1 MSSML
6 PAIALLFLV
15 AAIVIGFVRNINVG
29 FTCLGLALILGLI
42 GGVSANTILSG
53 FPSKLFMTLLGT
65 MFFFSLLQENHTLEL
80 LSKKMVNLVGKKH
93 FLIPIIIYL
102 VSFVMSAAGPG
113 AISVQTVMIIFA
125 VALAVQMD
133 ASPILLGSMAILGA
147 VGGTTSPI
155 ALTGILV
162 TDLTADIEG
171 LAGTVAQPVFLG
183 VSLANL
189 LCAAVVYFVF
199 GGYKLKGDSD
209 VREKLPAFTRSQI
222 ICIVALLVMVVAVV
236 GFKYDVGLV
245 CFTLSLVLML
255 LGTVNEKAAL
265 KLVPWSVLILICG
278 VNVLMAVTKAL
289 GGIDLLADLLA
300 RLMNSVTAA
309 PIMGLTAGIMSWFS
323 SANGV
328 VFPTLI
334 PTAPAIAANVGG
346 SVSAVEMIMAI
357 VGGATVAGISPMS
370 TGGSLILASY
380 TQGKEVSD
388 KEQSGI
394 FAKLF
399 ATSLGC
405 VLIVVV
411 FALVGGFK
419 LFC

>member
-1 MSSML
+1 ML
-6 PAIALLFLV
+6 ATVALMFLI
-15 AAIVIGFVRNINVG
+15 AAIVIGFVRSINVG
-29 FTCLGLALILGLI
+29 FVCLGLALILGLI
-42 GGVSANTILSG
+42 GGVSSKEILGG
-53 FPSKLFMTLLGT
+53 FPSSLFMTLLGT

-80 LSKKMVNLVGKKH
+80 LSKKMVGLVGKKH
-93 FLIPIIIYL
+93 FLIPILIYL
-102 VSFVMSAAGPG
+102 VSYLLSAAGPG

-133 ASPILLGSMAILGA
+133 ASPILMGGMAILGA

-162 TDLTADIEG
+162 KDLTAGMEG
-171 LAGTVAQPVFLG
+171 LENIAAPVFFG
-183 VSLANL
+183 VSAANF
-189 LCAAVVYFVF
+189 LCAVLLYILY
-199 GGYKLKGDSD
+199 GGFRLKGENE
-209 VREKLPAFTRSQI
+209 VKEKLPAFTRNQM
-222 ICIVALLVMVVAVV
+222 ICIAALLVMVVAVV
-236 GFKYDVGLV
+236 GFRYDVGLV

-255 LGTVNEKAAL
+255 LGTVNEKGAL

-278 VNVLMAVTKAL
+278 VNVLMSVTKTL

-300 RLMNSVTAA
+300 KLMNRTTAS
-309 PIMGLTAGIMSWFS
+309 PIMSLTAGMMSWFS

-346 SVSAVEMIMAI
+346 GVTAADLIMAI
-357 VGGATVAGISPMS
+357 VGAATVAGISPMS

-388 KEQSGI
+388 KEQSTI
-394 FAKLF
+394 FARLF

-405 VLIVVV
+405 VAVIMV
-411 FALVGGFK
+411 FGLVGGFK
-419 LFC
+419 LFG

>member
-1 MSSML
+1 ML
-6 PAIALLFLV
+6 ATVALMFLI
-15 AAIVIGFVRNINVG
+15 AAIVIGFVRSINVG
-29 FTCLGLALILGLI
+29 FVCLGLALILGLI
-42 GGVSANTILSG
+42 GGVSSKEILGG
-53 FPSKLFMTLLGT
+53 FPSSLFMTLLGT

-80 LSKKMVNLVGKKH
+80 LSKKMVGLVGKKH
-93 FLIPIIIYL
+93 FLIPILIYL
-102 VSFVMSAAGPG
+102 VSYLLSAAGPG

-133 ASPILLGSMAILGA
+133 ASPILMGGMAILGA

-162 TDLTADIEG
+162 KDLTAGMEG
-171 LAGTVAQPVFLG
+171 LENIASPVFFG
-183 VSLANL
+183 VSAANFLCVVL
-189 LCAAVVYFVF
+189 LYILY
-199 GGYKLKGDSD
+199 GGFRLKGENE
-209 VREKLPAFTRSQI
+209 VKEKLPAFTRNQM
-222 ICIVALLVMVVAVV
+222 ICIAALLVMVVAVV
-236 GFKYDVGLV
+236 GFRYDVGLV

-255 LGTVNEKAAL
+255 LGTVNEKGAL

-278 VNVLMAVTKAL
+278 VNVLMSVTKTL

-300 RLMNSVTAA
+300 KLMNRMTAS
-309 PIMGLTAGIMSWFS
+309 PIMSLTAGMMSWFS

-346 SVSAVEMIMAI
+346 GVTAADLIMAI
-357 VGGATVAGISPMS
+357 VGAATVAGISPMS

-388 KEQSGI
+388 KEQSKI
-394 FAKLF
+394 FARLF

-405 VLIVVV
+405 VAVIMV
-411 FALVGGFK
+411 FGLVGGFK
-419 LFC
+419 LFG

>member
-1 MSSML
+1 ML
-6 PAIALLFLV
+6 ATIALLFLI

-42 GGVSANTILSG
+42 GGVSSKEILSG
-53 FPSKLFMTLLGT
+53 FPSSLFMTLLGT

-80 LSKKMVNLVGKKH
+80 LSKKLVGLVGKKY
-93 FLIPIIIYL
+93 FLIPILIYV
-102 VSFVMSAAGPG
+102 VSFIMSAAGPG

-125 VALAVQMD
+125 VSLAIQME
-133 ASPILLGSMAILGA
+133 ASPILLGGMAILGA

-162 TDLTADIEG
+162 TELTAGMEG
-171 LAGTVAQPVFLG
+171 LEGIATPVFLG

-189 LCAAVVYFVF
+189 ICAIVLYIVY
-199 GGYKLKGDSD
+199 GGLKLKG
-209 VREKLPAFTRSQI
+209 EGATGEALPAFNKNQI
-222 ICIVALLVMVVAVV
+222 ICIVALVAMVVAVV
-236 GFKYDVGLV
+236 GFRYDVGLV
-245 CFTLSLVLML
+245 CFTLSLILML

-278 VNVLMAVTKAL
+278 VNVLMSVTKAL

-300 RLMNSVTAA
+300 SLMNQTTAA
-309 PIMGLTAGIMSWFS
+309 PIMGLTAGLMSWFS

-346 SVSAVEMIMAI
+346 GVTAADLIMAI
-357 VGGATVAGISPMS
+357 VGAATVAGISPMS

-380 TQGKEVSD
+380 TQGKTVTD
-388 KEQSGI
+388 KEQSNI

-405 VLIVVV
+405 VLIIVV

-419 LFC
+419 LFA

>member
-1 MSSML
+1 ML
-6 PAIALLFLV
+6 ATVALMFLI

-29 FTCLGLALILGLI
+29 FVCLGLALILGLI
-42 GGVSANTILSG
+42 GGVSSKEILGG
-53 FPSKLFMTLLGT
+53 FPSSLFMTLLGT

-80 LSKKMVNLVGKKH
+80 LSKKMVGLVGKKH
-93 FLIPIIIYL
+93 FLIPILIYL
-102 VSFVMSAAGPG
+102 VSYLLSAAGPG

-133 ASPILLGSMAILGA
+133 ASPILMGGMAILGA

-162 TDLTADIEG
+162 KDLTTGMEG
-171 LAGTVAQPVFLG
+171 LENIATPVFFG
-183 VSLANL
+183 VSAANF
-189 LCAAVVYFVF
+189 LCAVLLYILY
-199 GGYKLKGDSD
+199 GGFRLKGENE
-209 VREKLPAFTRSQI
+209 VKEKLPAFTRNQM
-222 ICIVALLVMVVAVV
+222 ICIAALLVMVVAVV
-236 GFKYDVGLV
+236 GFRYDVGLV

-255 LGTVNEKAAL
+255 LGTVNEKGAL

-278 VNVLMAVTKAL
+278 VNVLMSVTKTL

-300 RLMNSVTAA
+300 KLMNRTTAS
-309 PIMGLTAGIMSWFS
+309 PIMSLTAGMMSWFS

-346 SVSAVEMIMAI
+346 GVTAADLIMAI
-357 VGGATVAGISPMS
+357 VGAATVAGISPMS

-388 KEQSGI
+388 KEQSTI
-394 FAKLF
+394 FARLF

-405 VLIVVV
+405 VAVIMVFGLI
-411 FALVGGFK
+411 GGFK
-419 LFC
+419 LFG

>member
-1 MSSML
+1 ML
-6 PAIALLFLV
+6 ATVALMFLI
-15 AAIVIGFVRNINVG
+15 AAIVIGFVRSINVG
-29 FTCLGLALILGLI
+29 FVCLGLALILGLI
-42 GGVSANTILSG
+42 GGVSSKEILGG
-53 FPSKLFMTLLGT
+53 FPSSLFMTLLGT

-80 LSKKMVNLVGKKH
+80 LSKKMVGLVGKKH
-93 FLIPIIIYL
+93 FLIPILIYL
-102 VSFVMSAAGPG
+102 VSYLLSAAGPG

-133 ASPILLGSMAILGA
+133 ASPILMGGMAILGA

-162 TDLTADIEG
+162 KDLTAGMEG
-171 LAGTVAQPVFLG
+171 LENIAAPVFFG
-183 VSLANL
+183 VSAANF
-189 LCAAVVYFVF
+189 LCAVLLYILY
-199 GGYKLKGDSD
+199 GGFRLKGENE
-209 VREKLPAFTRSQI
+209 VKEKLPAFTRNQM
-222 ICIVALLVMVVAVV
+222 ICIAALLVMVVAVV
-236 GFKYDVGLV
+236 GFRYDVGLV

-255 LGTVNEKAAL
+255 LGTVNEKGAL

-278 VNVLMAVTKAL
+278 VNVLMSVTKTL

-300 RLMNSVTAA
+300 KLMNRTTAS
-309 PIMGLTAGIMSWFS
+309 PIMSLTAGMMSWFS

-334 PTAPAIAANVGG
+334 PTAPAIAVNVGG
-346 SVSAVEMIMAI
+346 GVTAADLIMAI
-357 VGGATVAGISPMS
+357 VGAATVAGISPMS

-388 KEQSGI
+388 KEQSTI
-394 FAKLF
+394 FARLF

-405 VLIVVV
+405 VAVIMV
-411 FALVGGFK
+411 FGLVGGFK
-419 LFC
+419 LFG

>member
-1 MSSML
+1 ML
-6 PAIALLFLV
+6 ATVALMFLI
-15 AAIVIGFVRNINVG
+15 AAIVIGFVRSINVG
-29 FTCLGLALILGLI
+29 FVCLGLALILGLI
-42 GGVSANTILSG
+42 GGVSSKEILGG
-53 FPSKLFMTLLGT
+53 FPSSLFMTLLGT

-80 LSKKMVNLVGKKH
+80 LSKKMVGLVGKKH
-93 FLIPIIIYL
+93 FLIPILIYL
-102 VSFVMSAAGPG
+102 VSYLLSAAGPG

-133 ASPILLGSMAILGA
+133 ASPILMGGMAILGA

-162 TDLTADIEG
+162 KDLTAGMEG
-171 LAGTVAQPVFLG
+171 LENIASPVFFG
-183 VSLANL
+183 VSAANF
-189 LCAAVVYFVF
+189 LCAVLLYILY
-199 GGYKLKGDSD
+199 GGFRLNGENEVK
-209 VREKLPAFTRSQI
+209 EKLPAFTRNQM
-222 ICIVALLVMVVAVV
+222 ICIAALLVMVVAVV
-236 GFKYDVGLV
+236 GFRYDVGLV

-255 LGTVNEKAAL
+255 LGTVNEKGAL

-278 VNVLMAVTKAL
+278 VNVLMSVTKTL

-300 RLMNSVTAA
+300 KLMNRTTAS
-309 PIMGLTAGIMSWFS
+309 PIMSLTAGMMSWFS

-346 SVSAVEMIMAI
+346 GVTAADLIMAI
-357 VGGATVAGISPMS
+357 VGAATVAGISPMS

-388 KEQSGI
+388 KEQSKI
-394 FAKLF
+394 FARLF

-405 VLIVVV
+405 VAAIMV
-411 FALVGGFK
+411 FGLVGGFK
-419 LFC
+419 LFG

>member
-1 MSSML
+1 ML
-6 PAIALLFLV
+6 ATIALMFLI
-15 AAIVIGFVRNINVG
+15 AAIVIGFVKNINVG
-29 FTCLGLALILGLI
+29 FVCLGLALILGLI
-42 GGVSANTILSG
+42 GGVSSKEILGG
-53 FPSKLFMTLLGT
+53 FPSSLFMTLLGT

-80 LSKKMVNLVGKKH
+80 LSKKMVGLVGKKY
-93 FLIPIIIYL
+93 FLIPILIYL
-102 VSFVMSAAGPG
+102 VSYLLSAAGPG

-133 ASPILLGSMAILGA
+133 ASPILLGGMAILGA

-162 TDLTADIEG
+162 KDLTAGMEG
-171 LAGTVAQPVFLG
+171 LENIASPVFFG
-183 VSLANL
+183 VSAANFFCAL
-189 LCAAVVYFVF
+189 LLYLLY
-199 GGYKLKGDSD
+199 GGYRLKGENE
-209 VREKLPAFTRSQI
+209 VKEKLPAFTRNQM
-222 ICIVALLVMVVAVV
+222 ICIAALLVMVVAVV
-236 GFKYDVGLV
+236 GFRYDVGLV
-245 CFTLSLVLML
+245 CFTLSLILML

-278 VNVLMAVTKAL
+278 VNVLMSVTKTL

-300 RLMNSVTAA
+300 KLMNKTTAS
-309 PIMGLTAGIMSWFS
+309 PVMSLTAGIMSWFS

-346 SVSAVEMIMAI
+346 GVTAKDLIMAI
-357 VGGATVAGISPMS
+357 VGAATVAGISPMS

-388 KEQSGI
+388 KEQSNI
-394 FAKLF
+394 FARLF

-405 VLIVVV
+405 VVVV
-411 FALVGGFK
+411 MVFGLLGGFK
-419 LFC
+419 LFG

>member
-1 MSSML
+1 ML
-6 PAIALLFLV
+6 ATVALMFLI
-15 AAIVIGFVRNINVG
+15 AAIVIGFVRSINVG
-29 FTCLGLALILGLI
+29 FVCLGLALILGLI
-42 GGVSANTILSG
+42 GGVSSKEILGG
-53 FPSKLFMTLLGT
+53 FPSSLFMTLLGT

-80 LSKKMVNLVGKKH
+80 LSKKMVGLVGKKH
-93 FLIPIIIYL
+93 FLIPILIYL
-102 VSFVMSAAGPG
+102 VSYLLSAAGPG

-133 ASPILLGSMAILGA
+133 ASPILMGGMAILGA

-162 TDLTADIEG
+162 KDLTAGMEG
-171 LAGTVAQPVFLG
+171 LENIASPVFFG
-183 VSLANL
+183 VSAANF
-189 LCAAVVYFVF
+189 LCAVLLYIFY
-199 GGYKLKGDSD
+199 GGFRLKGENE
-209 VREKLPAFTRSQI
+209 VKEKLPAFTRNQM
-222 ICIVALLVMVVAVV
+222 ICIAALLVMVVAVV
-236 GFKYDVGLV
+236 GFRYDVGLV

-255 LGTVNEKAAL
+255 LGTVNEKGAL

-278 VNVLMAVTKAL
+278 VNVLMSVTKTL

-300 RLMNSVTAA
+300 KLMNRMTAS
-309 PIMGLTAGIMSWFS
+309 PIMSLTAGMMSWFS

-346 SVSAVEMIMAI
+346 GVTAADLIMAI
-357 VGGATVAGISPMS
+357 VGAATVAGISPMS

-388 KEQSGI
+388 KEQSKI
-394 FAKLF
+394 FARLF

-405 VLIVVV
+405 VAVIMV
-411 FALVGGFK
+411 FGLVGGFK
-419 LFC
+419 LFG

>member
-1 MSSML
+1 ML
-6 PAIALLFLV
+6 ATIALMFLI
-15 AAIVIGFVRNINVG
+15 AAIVIGFVKNINVG
-29 FTCLGLALILGLI
+29 FVCLGLALILGLI
-42 GGVSANTILSG
+42 GGVSSKEILGG
-53 FPSKLFMTLLGT
+53 FPSSLFMTLLGT

-80 LSKKMVNLVGKKH
+80 LSKKMVGLVGKKY
-93 FLIPIIIYL
+93 FLIPILIYL
-102 VSFVMSAAGPG
+102 VSYLLSAAGPG

-133 ASPILLGSMAILGA
+133 ASPILLGGMAILGA

-162 TDLTADIEG
+162 KDLTAGMEG
-171 LAGTVAQPVFLG
+171 LENIASPVFFG
-183 VSLANL
+183 VSAANFFCAL
-189 LCAAVVYFVF
+189 LLYLLY
-199 GGYKLKGDSD
+199 GGYRLKGENE
-209 VREKLPAFTRSQI
+209 VKEKLPAFTRNQM
-222 ICIVALLVMVVAVV
+222 ICIAALLVMVVAVV
-236 GFKYDVGLV
+236 GFRYDVGLV
-245 CFTLSLVLML
+245 CFTLSLLLML

-278 VNVLMAVTKAL
+278 VNVLMSVTKTL

-300 RLMNSVTAA
+300 KLMNKTTAS
-309 PIMGLTAGIMSWFS
+309 PVMSLTAGIMSWFS

-346 SVSAVEMIMAI
+346 GVTAKDLIMAI
-357 VGGATVAGISPMS
+357 VGAATVAGISPMS

-388 KEQSGI
+388 KEQSNI
-394 FAKLF
+394 FARLF

-405 VLIVVV
+405 VVVV
-411 FALVGGFK
+411 MVFGLLGGFK
-419 LFC
+419 LFG

>member
-1 MSSML
+1 ML
-6 PAIALLFLV
+6 PVIALIFLV

-29 FTCLGLALILGLI
+29 LTCLGLALILGEI
-42 GGVSANTILSG
+42 GGVPTKEILAG
-53 FPSKLFMTLLGT
+53 FPSKLFLTLLGT
-65 MFFFSLLQENHTLEL
+65 MFFFSLLQDNKTLEL
-80 LSKKMVNLVGKKH
+80 LSKKMVSLVGKRM
-93 FLIPIIIYL
+93 FLIPIIIYV
-102 VSFVMSAAGPG
+102 VSYLMSAAGPG
-113 AISVQTVMIIFA
+113 AISVQTVMVMFA

-133 ASPILLGSMAILGA
+133 ASPILMGGMAILGA

-155 ALTGILV
+155 ALTGILI
-162 TDLTADIEG
+162 TDLTAEIEG
-171 LAGTVAQPVFLG
+171 LSNIAQPVFAG
-183 VSLANL
+183 VSVANL
-189 LCAAVVYFVF
+189 VCAVIVYFVF
-199 GGYKLKGDSD
+199 GGYKLKGST
-209 VREKLPAFTRSQI
+209 EIKEELPKFNRDQI
-222 ICIVALLVMVVAVV
+222 ICIIALAVMVVTVV

-245 CFTLSLVLML
+245 CFTLSLILML
-255 LGTVNEKAAL
+255 LGTVNQKGAL

-278 VNVLMAVTKAL
+278 VNVLMEVTKAM

-300 RLMNSVTAA
+300 SLMNQITAS
-309 PIMGLTAGIMSWFS
+309 PIMGLTGGIMSWFS

-334 PTAPAIAANVGG
+334 PTVPAIVENVGG
-346 SVSAVEMIMAI
+346 SVGSVEMIMAI
-357 VGGATVAGISPMS
+357 VGAATVAGISPMS

-388 KEQSGI
+388 KEQSSI

-399 ATSLGC
+399 ATSFGC
-405 VLIVVV
+405 VMVIVI

>member
-1 MSSML
+1 ML
-6 PAIALLFLV
+6 ATVALLFLIT
-15 AAIVIGFVRNINVG
+15 AIVIGFVRNINVG
-29 FTCLGLALILGLI
+29 FVCLGLALLLGLI
-42 GGVSANTILSG
+42 GGVSTKEILGG
-53 FPSKLFMTLLGT
+53 FPSSLFMTLLGT

-80 LSKKMVNLVGKKH
+80 LSKKMVSLVGKKH
-93 FLIPIIIYL
+93 FLIPILIYL
-102 VSFVMSAAGPG
+102 VSYTMSAAGPG

-133 ASPILLGSMAILGA
+133 ASPILLGGMAILGA

-162 TDLTADIEG
+162 ADLTAGIEG
-171 LAGTVAQPVFLG
+171 LEGVATPVFFG

-189 LCAAVVYFVF
+189 VCTAILYVVY
-199 GGYKLKGDSD
+199 GGFKLKGQDE
-209 VREKLPAFTRSQI
+209 VKETLPAFNRDQV
-222 ICIVALLVMVVAVV
+222 ICIIALVLMVVAVV
-236 GFKYDVGLV
+236 GFRYDVGLV
-245 CFTLSLVLML
+245 CFTLSLILLL
-255 LGTVNEKAAL
+255 LGTVHEKAAL

-278 VNVLMAVTKAL
+278 VNVLMSVTKTL

-300 RLMNSVTAA
+300 SLMSPVTAS

-334 PTAPAIAANVGG
+334 PTAPAITANVGG
-346 SVSAVEMIMAI
+346 SVSAIEMIMAI

-380 TQGKEVSD
+380 TQGKEVSE
-388 KEQSGI
+388 KEQSGL

-399 ATSLGC
+399 ATSFGC
-405 VLIVVV
+405 VLVIVLV
-411 FALVGGFK
+411 ALVGGFK

>member
-1 MSSML
+1 ML
-6 PAIALLFLV
+6 ATVALMFLI
-15 AAIVIGFVRNINVG
+15 AAIVIGFVRSINVG
-29 FTCLGLALILGLI
+29 FVCLGLALILGLI
-42 GGVSANTILSG
+42 GGVSSKEILGG
-53 FPSKLFMTLLGT
+53 FPSSLFMTLLGT

-80 LSKKMVNLVGKKH
+80 LSKKMVGLVGKKH
-93 FLIPIIIYL
+93 FLIPILIYL
-102 VSFVMSAAGPG
+102 VSYLLSAAGPG

-133 ASPILLGSMAILGA
+133 ASPILMGGMAILGA

-162 TDLTADIEG
+162 KDLTAGMEG
-171 LAGTVAQPVFLG
+171 LENIASPVFFG
-183 VSLANL
+183 VSAANF
-189 LCAAVVYFVF
+189 LCAVLLYILY
-199 GGYKLKGDSD
+199 GGFRLKGENE
-209 VREKLPAFTRSQI
+209 VKEKLPAFTRNQM
-222 ICIVALLVMVVAVV
+222 ICIAALLVMVVAVV
-236 GFKYDVGLV
+236 GFRYDVGLV

-255 LGTVNEKAAL
+255 LGTVNEKGAL

-278 VNVLMAVTKAL
+278 VNVLMSVTKTL

-300 RLMNSVTAA
+300 KLMNRTTAS
-309 PIMGLTAGIMSWFS
+309 PIMSLTAGMMSWFS

-346 SVSAVEMIMAI
+346 GVTAADLIMAI
-357 VGGATVAGISPMS
+357 VGAATVAGISPMS

-388 KEQSGI
+388 KEQSKI
-394 FAKLF
+394 FARLF

-405 VLIVVV
+405 VAAIMV
-411 FALVGGFK
+411 FGLVGGFK
-419 LFC
+419 LFG

>member
-1 MSSML
+1 ML
-6 PAIALLFLV
+6 ATVALMFLI
-15 AAIVIGFVRNINVG
+15 AAIVIGFVRSINVG
-29 FTCLGLALILGLI
+29 FVCLGLALILGLI
-42 GGVSANTILSG
+42 GGVSSKEILGG
-53 FPSKLFMTLLGT
+53 FPSSLFMTLLGT

-80 LSKKMVNLVGKKH
+80 LSKKMVGLVGKKH
-93 FLIPIIIYL
+93 FLIPILIYL
-102 VSFVMSAAGPG
+102 VSYLLSAAGPG

-133 ASPILLGSMAILGA
+133 ALPILMGGMAILGA

-162 TDLTADIEG
+162 KDLTAGMEG
-171 LAGTVAQPVFLG
+171 LENIASPVFFG
-183 VSLANL
+183 VSAANF
-189 LCAAVVYFVF
+189 LCAVLLYILY
-199 GGYKLKGDSD
+199 GGFRLKGENE
-209 VREKLPAFTRSQI
+209 VKEKLPAFTRNQM
-222 ICIVALLVMVVAVV
+222 ICIAALLVMVVAVV
-236 GFKYDVGLV
+236 GFRYDVGLV

-255 LGTVNEKAAL
+255 LGTVNEKGAL

-278 VNVLMAVTKAL
+278 VNVLMSVTKTL

-300 RLMNSVTAA
+300 KLMNRTTAS
-309 PIMGLTAGIMSWFS
+309 PIMSLTAGMMSWFS

-346 SVSAVEMIMAI
+346 GVTAADLIMAI
-357 VGGATVAGISPMS
+357 VGAATVAGISPMS

-388 KEQSGI
+388 KEQSKI
-394 FAKLF
+394 FARLF

-405 VLIVVV
+405 VAAIMV
-411 FALVGGFK
+411 FGLVGGFK
-419 LFC
+419 LFG

>member
-1 MSSML
+1 ML
-6 PAIALLFLV
+6 AAIALIFLI

-42 GGVSANTILSG
+42 GGVSSKQILSG
-53 FPSKLFMTLLGT
+53 FPSSLFMTLLGT

-80 LSKKMVNLVGKKH
+80 LSKKLVSLVGKKY
-93 FLIPIIIYL
+93 FLIPILIYV
-102 VSFVMSAAGPG
+102 VSFIMSAAGPG

-125 VALAVQMD
+125 VSLAVQMD
-133 ASPILLGSMAILGA
+133 ASPILLGGMAILGA

-162 TDLTADIEG
+162 SELTAGMEG
-171 LAGTVAQPVFLG
+171 LEGISTPVFFG
-183 VSLANL
+183 VSAANL
-189 LCAAVVYFVF
+189 ICAIVLYIVY
-199 GGYKLKGDSD
+199 GGFKLKG
-209 VREKLPAFTRSQI
+209 EGTTGEELPSFNKNQI
-222 ICIVALLVMVVAVV
+222 ICIIALIAMVVAVV
-236 GFKYDVGLV
+236 GFRYDVGLV
-245 CFTLSLVLML
+245 CFTLSLILML
-255 LGTVNEKAAL
+255 FGTVNEKAAL

-278 VNVLMAVTKAL
+278 VNVLMSVTKTL

-300 RLMNSVTAA
+300 SMMNQTTAA
-309 PIMGLTAGIMSWFS
+309 PIMGLTAGLMSWFS

-346 SVSAVEMIMAI
+346 GVTASDLIMAI

-370 TGGSLILASY
+370 TGGSLVLASY
-380 TQGKEVSD
+380 TQGKTVTD

-405 VLIVVV
+405 VLIIVA

-419 LFC
+419 LFA

>member
-1 MSSML
+1 ML
-6 PAIALLFLV
+6 ATIALMFLI
-15 AAIVIGFVRNINVG
+15 AAIVIGFVKNINVG
-29 FTCLGLALILGLI
+29 FVCLGLALILGLI
-42 GGVSANTILSG
+42 GGVSSKEILGG
-53 FPSKLFMTLLGT
+53 FPSSLFMTLLGT

-80 LSKKMVNLVGKKH
+80 LSKKMVGLVGKKY
-93 FLIPIIIYL
+93 FLIPILIYL
-102 VSFVMSAAGPG
+102 VSYLLSAAGPG

-133 ASPILLGSMAILGA
+133 ASPILLGGMAILGA

-162 TDLTADIEG
+162 KDLTAGMEG
-171 LAGTVAQPVFLG
+171 LENIASPVFFG
-183 VSLANL
+183 VSAANFFCAVL
-189 LCAAVVYFVF
+189 LYLLY
-199 GGYKLKGDSD
+199 GGYRLKGENE
-209 VREKLPAFTRSQI
+209 VKEKLPAFTRNQM
-222 ICIVALLVMVVAVV
+222 ICIAALLVMVVAVV
-236 GFKYDVGLV
+236 GFRYDVGLV
-245 CFTLSLVLML
+245 CFTLSLILML

-278 VNVLMAVTKAL
+278 VNVLMSVTKTL

-300 RLMNSVTAA
+300 KLMNKTTAS
-309 PIMGLTAGIMSWFS
+309 PVMSLTAGIMSWFS

-346 SVSAVEMIMAI
+346 GVTAKDLIMAI
-357 VGGATVAGISPMS
+357 VGAATVAGISPMS

-388 KEQSGI
+388 KEQSNI
-394 FAKLF
+394 FARLF

-405 VLIVVV
+405 VVVV
-411 FALVGGFK
+411 MVFGLLGGFK
-419 LFC
+419 LFG

>member
-1 MSSML
+1 ML
-6 PAIALLFLV
+6 ATVALMFLI
-15 AAIVIGFVRNINVG
+15 AAIVIGFVRSINVG
-29 FTCLGLALILGLI
+29 FVCLGLALILGLI
-42 GGVSANTILSG
+42 GGVSSKEILGG
-53 FPSKLFMTLLGT
+53 FPSSLFMTLLGT

-80 LSKKMVNLVGKKH
+80 LSKKMVGLVGKKH
-93 FLIPIIIYL
+93 FLIPILIYL
-102 VSFVMSAAGPG
+102 VSYLLSAAGPG

-133 ASPILLGSMAILGA
+133 ASPILMGGMAILGA

-162 TDLTADIEG
+162 KDLTAGMEG
-171 LAGTVAQPVFLG
+171 LENIASPVFFG
-183 VSLANL
+183 VSAANFLCVVL
-189 LCAAVVYFVF
+189 LYILY
-199 GGYKLKGDSD
+199 GGFRLKGENE
-209 VREKLPAFTRSQI
+209 VKEKLPAFTRNQM
-222 ICIVALLVMVVAVV
+222 ICIAALLVMVVAVV
-236 GFKYDVGLV
+236 GFRYDVGLV

-255 LGTVNEKAAL
+255 LGTVNEKGAL

-278 VNVLMAVTKAL
+278 VNVLMSVTKTL

-300 RLMNSVTAA
+300 KLMNRTTAS
-309 PIMGLTAGIMSWFS
+309 PIMSLTAGMMSWFS

-346 SVSAVEMIMAI
+346 GVTAADLIMAI
-357 VGGATVAGISPMS
+357 VGAATVAGISPMS

-388 KEQSGI
+388 KEQSKI
-394 FAKLF
+394 FARLF

-405 VLIVVV
+405 VAVIMV
-411 FALVGGFK
+411 FGLVGGFK
-419 LFC
+419 LFG

>member
-1 MSSML
+1 ML
-6 PAIALLFLV
+6 ATIALMFLI
-15 AAIVIGFVRNINVG
+15 AAIVIGFVKNINVG
-29 FTCLGLALILGLI
+29 FVCLGLALILGLI
-42 GGVSANTILSG
+42 GGVSSKEILGG
-53 FPSKLFMTLLGT
+53 FPSSLFMTLLGT

-80 LSKKMVNLVGKKH
+80 LSKKMVGLVGKKY
-93 FLIPIIIYL
+93 FLIPILIYL
-102 VSFVMSAAGPG
+102 VSYLLSAAGPG

-133 ASPILLGSMAILGA
+133 ASPILLGGMAILGA

-162 TDLTADIEG
+162 KDLTAGMEG
-171 LAGTVAQPVFLG
+171 LENIASPVFFG
-183 VSLANL
+183 VSAANFFCAIL
-189 LCAAVVYFVF
+189 LYLLY
-199 GGYKLKGDSD
+199 GGYRLKGENE
-209 VREKLPAFTRSQI
+209 VKEKLPAFTRNQM
-222 ICIVALLVMVVAVV
+222 ICIAALLVMVVAVV
-236 GFKYDVGLV
+236 GFRYDVGLV
-245 CFTLSLVLML
+245 CFTLSLLLML

-278 VNVLMAVTKAL
+278 VNVLMSVTKTL

-300 RLMNSVTAA
+300 KLMNKTTAS
-309 PIMGLTAGIMSWFS
+309 PVMSLTAGIMSWFS

-346 SVSAVEMIMAI
+346 GVTAKDLIMAI
-357 VGGATVAGISPMS
+357 VGAATVAGISPMS

-388 KEQSGI
+388 KEQSNI
-394 FAKLF
+394 FARLF

-405 VLIVVV
+405 VVVV
-411 FALVGGFK
+411 MVFGLLGGFK
-419 LFC
+419 LFG

>member
-1 MSSML
+1 ML
-6 PAIALLFLV
+6 ATVALMFLI
-15 AAIVIGFVRNINVG
+15 AAIVIGFVRSINVG
-29 FTCLGLALILGLI
+29 FVCLGLALILGLI
-42 GGVSANTILSG
+42 GGVSSKEILGG
-53 FPSKLFMTLLGT
+53 FPSSLFMTLLGT

-80 LSKKMVNLVGKKH
+80 LSKKMVGLVGKKH
-93 FLIPIIIYL
+93 FLIPILIYL
-102 VSFVMSAAGPG
+102 VSYLLSAAGPG

-133 ASPILLGSMAILGA
+133 ASPILMGGMAILGA

-162 TDLTADIEG
+162 KDLTAGMEG
-171 LAGTVAQPVFLG
+171 LENIASPVFFG
-183 VSLANL
+183 VSAANF
-189 LCAAVVYFVF
+189 LCAVLLYILY
-199 GGYKLKGDSD
+199 GGFRLKGENE
-209 VREKLPAFTRSQI
+209 VKEKLPAFTRNQM
-222 ICIVALLVMVVAVV
+222 ICIAALLVMVVAVV
-236 GFKYDVGLV
+236 GFRYDVGLV

-255 LGTVNEKAAL
+255 LGTVNEKGAL

-278 VNVLMAVTKAL
+278 VNVLMSVTKTL

-300 RLMNSVTAA
+300 KLMNRTTAS
-309 PIMGLTAGIMSWFS
+309 PIMSLTAGMMSWFS

-346 SVSAVEMIMAI
+346 GVTAADLIMAI
-357 VGGATVAGISPMS
+357 VGAATVAGISPMS

-388 KEQSGI
+388 KEQSKI
-394 FAKLF
+394 FARLF

-405 VLIVVV
+405 VAVIMV
-411 FALVGGFK
+411 FGLVGGFK
-419 LFC
+419 LFG

>member
-1 MSSML
+1 ML
-6 PAIALLFLV
+6 ATVALMFLI
-15 AAIVIGFVRNINVG
+15 AAIVIGFVRSINVG
-29 FTCLGLALILGLI
+29 FVCLGLALILGLI
-42 GGVSANTILSG
+42 GGVSSKEILGG
-53 FPSKLFMTLLGT
+53 FPSSLFMTLLGT

-80 LSKKMVNLVGKKH
+80 LSKKMVGLVGKKH
-93 FLIPIIIYL
+93 FLIPILIYL
-102 VSFVMSAAGPG
+102 VSYLLSAAGPG

-133 ASPILLGSMAILGA
+133 ASPILMGGMAILGA

-162 TDLTADIEG
+162 KDLTAGMEG
-171 LAGTVAQPVFLG
+171 LENIASPVFFG
-183 VSLANL
+183 VSAANF
-189 LCAAVVYFVF
+189 LCAVLLYILY
-199 GGYKLKGDSD
+199 GGFRLKGENE
-209 VREKLPAFTRSQI
+209 VKEKLPAFTRNQM
-222 ICIVALLVMVVAVV
+222 ICIAALLVMVVAVV
-236 GFKYDVGLV
+236 GFRYDVGLV

-255 LGTVNEKAAL
+255 LGTVNEKGAL

-278 VNVLMAVTKAL
+278 VNVLMSVTKTL

-300 RLMNSVTAA
+300 KLMNRMTAS
-309 PIMGLTAGIMSWFS
+309 PIMSLTAGMMSWFS

-346 SVSAVEMIMAI
+346 GVTAADLIMAI
-357 VGGATVAGISPMS
+357 VGAATVAGISPMS

-388 KEQSGI
+388 KEQSKI
-394 FAKLF
+394 FARLF

-405 VLIVVV
+405 VAVIMV
-411 FALVGGFK
+411 FGLVGGFK
-419 LFC
+419 LFG

>member
-1 MSSML
+1 ML
-6 PAIALLFLV
+6 AAIALLFLV
-15 AAIVIGFVRNINVG
+15 TAIILGFVRNINVG
-29 FTCLGLALILGLI
+29 LTCLGLALILGKI
-42 GGVSANTILSG
+42 GGISAKTILSG
-53 FPSKLFMTLLGT
+53 FPSSLFLTLLGT
-65 MFFFSLLQENHTLEL
+65 MFFFSLLQENKTLEL
-80 LSKKMVNLVGKKH
+80 LSKKMVSLVGKKH

-102 VSFVMSAAGPG
+102 VSYLMSAAGPG

-125 VALAVQMD
+125 VALATQMD
-133 ASPILLGSMAILGA
+133 ASPILLGGMAILGA

-162 TDLTADIEG
+162 SDLTAGVEG
-171 LAGTVAQPVFLG
+171 LDHIATPVFLG
-183 VSLANL
+183 VTAANF
-189 LCAAVVYFVF
+189 LCAVMLYIVF
-199 GGYKLKGDSD
+199 GGYKLHGSGEIK
-209 VREKLPAFTRSQI
+209 EELPSFTRDQI
-222 ICIVALLVMVVAVV
+222 ICVVALVAMVVFVV

-245 CFTLSLVLML
+245 CFTLSLILML
-255 LGTVNEKAAL
+255 LGTVHEKAAL

-278 VNVLMAVTKAL
+278 VNVLMSVTKAM

-300 RLMNSVTAA
+300 SLMNHITAC
-309 PIMGLTAGIMSWFS
+309 PIMALTAGLMSWFS

-334 PTAPAIAANVGG
+334 PTAPDIAANVGN
-346 SVSAVEMIMAI
+346 VSAVEMVMAI

-370 TGGSLILASY
+370 TGGSLIMASY
-380 TQGKEVSD
+380 TQGCECSD
-388 KEQSGI
+388 KEQSSL

-399 ATSLGC
+399 LTSLGC
-405 VLIVVV
+405 VLIIVV

>member
-1 MSSML
+1 ML
-6 PAIALLFLV
+6 ATVALMFLI
-15 AAIVIGFVRNINVG
+15 AAIVIGFVRSINVG
-29 FTCLGLALILGLI
+29 FVCLGLALILGLI
-42 GGVSANTILSG
+42 GGVSSKEILGG
-53 FPSKLFMTLLGT
+53 FPSSLFMTLLGT

-80 LSKKMVNLVGKKH
+80 LSKKMVGLVGKKH
-93 FLIPIIIYL
+93 FLIPILIYF
-102 VSFVMSAAGPG
+102 VSYLLSAAGPG

-133 ASPILLGSMAILGA
+133 ASPILMGGMAILGA

-162 TDLTADIEG
+162 KDLTAGMEG
-171 LAGTVAQPVFLG
+171 LENIASPVFFG
-183 VSLANL
+183 VSAANF
-189 LCAAVVYFVF
+189 LCAVLLYILY
-199 GGYKLKGDSD
+199 GGFRLKGENE
-209 VREKLPAFTRSQI
+209 VKEKLPAFTRNQM
-222 ICIVALLVMVVAVV
+222 ICIAALLVMVVAVV
-236 GFKYDVGLV
+236 GFRYDVGLV

-255 LGTVNEKAAL
+255 LGTVNEKGAL

-278 VNVLMAVTKAL
+278 VNVLMSVTKTL

-300 RLMNSVTAA
+300 KLMNRTTAS
-309 PIMGLTAGIMSWFS
+309 PIMSLTAGMMSWFS

-346 SVSAVEMIMAI
+346 GVTAADLIMAI
-357 VGGATVAGISPMS
+357 VGAATVAGISPMS

-388 KEQSGI
+388 KEQSKI
-394 FAKLF
+394 FARLF
-399 ATSLGC
+399 VTSLGC
-405 VLIVVV
+405 VAVIMV
-411 FALVGGFK
+411 FGLVGGFK
-419 LFC
+419 LFG

>member
-1 MSSML
+1 M
-6 PAIALLFLV
+6 
-15 AAIVIGFVRNINVG
+15 
-29 FTCLGLALILGLI
+29 
-42 GGVSANTILSG
+42 SG
-53 FPSKLFMTLLGT
+53 FPSSLFLTLLGT
-65 MFFFSLLQENHTLEL
+65 MFFFSLLQENQTLEL
-80 LSKKMVNLVGKKH
+80 LSKKMVSLVGKKH

-102 VSFVMSAAGPG
+102 VSYLMSAAGPG

-125 VALAVQMD
+125 VALSTQMN
-133 ASPILLGSMAILGA
+133 ASPILLGGMAILGA
-147 VGGTTSPI
+147 VGGTASPI

-162 TDLTADIEG
+162 SDLTAGIEG
-171 LAGTVAQPVFLG
+171 MENIAAPVFLG
-183 VSLANL
+183 VSLANF
-189 LCAAVVYFVF
+189 LCAVVLYIVF
-199 GGYKLKGDSD
+199 GGYKLHGDSD
-209 VREKLPAFTRSQI
+209 VKEKLPSFTRDQV

-245 CFTLSLVLML
+245 CFTLSLILML
-255 LGTVNEKAAL
+255 LGTVHEKAAL

-278 VNVLMAVTKAL
+278 VNVLMSVTKTL

-300 RLMNSVTAA
+300 SLMNHITAC
-309 PIMGLTAGIMSWFS
+309 PIMALTAGLMSWFS

-346 SVSAVEMIMAI
+346 VSAVEMVMAI

-370 TGGSLILASY
+370 TGGSLIMASY
-380 TQGKEVSD
+380 TQGREISE
-388 KEQSGI
+388 KEQSGL

-399 ATSLGC
+399 LTSLGC
-405 VLIVVV
+405 VLIIVA
-411 FALVGGFK
+411 FALIGGFK

>member
-1 MSSML
+1 ML
-6 PAIALLFLV
+6 ATVALMFLI
-15 AAIVIGFVRNINVG
+15 AAIVIGFVRSINVG
-29 FTCLGLALILGLI
+29 FVCLGLALILGLI
-42 GGVSANTILSG
+42 GGVSSKEILGG
-53 FPSKLFMTLLGT
+53 FPSSLFMTLLGT

-80 LSKKMVNLVGKKH
+80 LSKKMVGLVGKKH
-93 FLIPIIIYL
+93 FLIPILIYL
-102 VSFVMSAAGPG
+102 VSYLLSAAGPG

-133 ASPILLGSMAILGA
+133 ASPILMGGMAILGA

-162 TDLTADIEG
+162 KDLTTGMEG
-171 LAGTVAQPVFLG
+171 LENIATPVFFG
-183 VSLANL
+183 VSAANF
-189 LCAAVVYFVF
+189 LCAVLLYILY
-199 GGYKLKGDSD
+199 GGFRLKGENE
-209 VREKLPAFTRSQI
+209 VKEKLPAFTRNQM
-222 ICIVALLVMVVAVV
+222 ICIAALLVMVVAVV
-236 GFKYDVGLV
+236 GFRYDVGLV

-255 LGTVNEKAAL
+255 LGTVNEKGAL

-278 VNVLMAVTKAL
+278 VNVLMSVTKTL

-300 RLMNSVTAA
+300 KLMNRTTAS
-309 PIMGLTAGIMSWFS
+309 PIMSLTAGMMSWFS

-346 SVSAVEMIMAI
+346 GVTAADLIMAI
-357 VGGATVAGISPMS
+357 VGAATVAGISPMS

-388 KEQSGI
+388 KEQSTI
-394 FAKLF
+394 FARLF

-405 VLIVVV
+405 VAVIMV
-411 FALVGGFK
+411 FGLVGGFK
-419 LFC
+419 LFG